1 MTTPMTPDRLRNLI
15 LISRFSSPAESV
27 EHEELWI
34 KKIPLMALIGR
45 GVKLNVFT
53 EYDIA
58 PSLIEYQGDTQ
69 FANMSKEGED
79 DLKDLRRIGLVE
91 RLKLATKHHYYV
103 SAYRVTNAGMD
114 FVKDVDPVHR
124 RAIDDLLT
132 CTKCGGPV
140 EVITKLDNPYLRC
153 RKCDAEEELHFL
165 DIEEVPY
172 VTSPLFP
179 EIWLPK

>member
-1 MTTPMTPDRLRNLI
+1 MTTPITPDQLRTLI

-27 EHEELWI
+27 KDEERWI

-45 GVKLNVFT
+45 GVKSNVFT

-58 PSLIEYQGDTQ
+58 PSLIEYHGDTQ
-69 FANMSKEGED
+69 FANISKEGED
-79 DLKDLRRIGLVE
+79 DISDLRTIKLVE

-103 SAYRVTNAGMD
+103 SAYRITQTGMD
-114 FVKDVDPVHR
+114 FIKDADQAHH
-124 RAIDDLLT
+124 RAIDDLLR
-132 CTKCGGPV
+132 CAKCGDQV
-140 EVITKLDNPYLRC
+140 EVITKSDNPYLRC

-172 VTSPLFP
+172 VTSPVFP

>member
-1 MTTPMTPDRLRNLI
+1 MRNLI

-27 EHEELWI
+27 EDEERWI

-45 GVKLNVFT
+45 GVITNVFA
-53 EYDIA
+53 EYDMA
-58 PSLIEYQGDTQ
+58 PSLIDYKGDTV
-69 FANMSKEGED
+69 FANISKEGED
-79 DLKDLRRIGLVE
+79 DIKDLRRTGMVE

-103 SAYRVTNAGMD
+103 SAYRVTKAGKD
-114 FVKDVDPVHR
+114 LVKDADQTHH
-124 RAIDDLLT
+124 RAIDDLLR
-132 CTKCGGPV
+132 CDKCGSQV
-140 EVITKLDNPYLRC
+140 EVIIKSDNPYLWC

-172 VTSPLFP
+172 VTSPVFP